1 MNARRVWIS
10 PPKLVKDAQKR
21 RTNIDQASLQQYFA
35 RWSNLKDPGPLT
47 TEPAQLGSERNL
59 CVLPPFIGICI
70 QPTFV
75 FPKQLAPLETKTN
88 MSLMIRSFGERNS
101 RLYKYENTLRGDV
114 IVG

>member
-1 MNARRVWIS
+1 MIKPHCNTTLQDGATS
-10 PPKLVKDAQKR
+10 
-21 RTNIDQASLQQYFA
+21 RTRA
-35 RWSNLKDPGPLT
+35 
-47 TEPAQLGSERNL
+47 RNL
-59 CVLPPFIGICI
+59 CVLSPFIGICI

-101 RLYKYENTLRGDV
+101 RLYKYENTPRGDV